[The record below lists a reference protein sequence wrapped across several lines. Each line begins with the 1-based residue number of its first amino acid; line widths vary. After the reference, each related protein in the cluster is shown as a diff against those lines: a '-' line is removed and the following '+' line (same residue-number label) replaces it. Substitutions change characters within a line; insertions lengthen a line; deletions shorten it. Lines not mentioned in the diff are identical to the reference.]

1 MKISGSGLVSLSQQR
16 RYFAAIPQ
24 PYGCGRLDSAA
35 GSGILDCYEFGEFVS
50 DHIADSIKY
59 MWENCG
65 QQVSLDDLADVA
77 KCSKFHFVRRFRVE
91 TGWSPV
97 RFLAAIRLAR
107 SKKLLAS
114 TSMKVSEISYAVGYL
129 SYGTFTSRFTEA
141 VGLSPS
147 QYRRY
152 IRGEHVP
159 LRWSEQHTYC
169 GRDSSRP
176 LLCGK
181 LTDPGGIMASR
192 RYMSIYSAANPL
204 TSAVALLNIPDRGAF
219 SISCLPPGKWVAR
232 AIAVST
238 GCDDRNRRTARDVR
252 TGICEFRLRENDR
265 LEIGITLSEQTIRS
279 APFLLALP
287 QR

>member
-1 MKISGSGLVSLSQQR
+1 MSL
-16 RYFAAIPQ
+16 
-24 PYGCGRLDSAA
+24 
-35 GSGILDCYEFGEFVS
+35 GEFVS

-65 QQVSLDDLADVA
+65 QQVTLDDLADVA
-77 KCSKFHFVRRFRVE
+77 KCSKFYFVRRFRAE
-91 TGWSPV
+91 TGWSPA

-114 TSMKVSEISYAVGYL
+114 TSMRVSDISYAVGYL

-152 IRGEHVP
+152 VRGEQVP
-159 LRWSEQHTYC
+159 LRWSEQHEC
-169 GRDSSRP
+169 GREPSMP

-181 LTDPGGIMASR
+181 LSDPAGSTGSR
-192 RYMSIYSAANPL
+192 RYMSIFPAANPL
-204 TSAVALLNIPDRGAF
+204 TSAAALLIVANQGAF
-219 SISCLPPGKWVAR
+219 SLSCVPPGRWIAR

-238 GCDDRNRRTARDVR
+238 IRDDRNRQVTRDVR
-252 TGICEFRLRENDR
+252 TGICEFRLRKNDR
-265 LEIGITLSEQTIRS
+265 LEIGITLTERTIRT

-287 QR
+287 QL

>member
-1 MKISGSGLVSLSQQR
+1 MQLFRGRMVAEGLTS
-16 RYFAAIPQ
+16 A
-24 PYGCGRLDSAA
+24 AA

-50 DHIADSIKY
+50 DHIDDSIKY

-65 QQVSLDDLADVA
+65 QQVTLDDLADVA
-77 KCSKFHFVRRFRVE
+77 KCSKFHFVRRFRAE
-91 TGWSPV
+91 TGWSPA

-152 IRGEHVP
+152 ARGEQVP
-159 LRWSEQHTYC
+159 LRWSEQHANC
-169 GRDSSRP
+169 GRESSTP
-176 LLCGK
+176 LLRGK
-181 LTDPGGIMASR
+181 LCDPDGAVATR
-192 RYMSIYSAANPL
+192 RYMSIFSAANPL
-204 TSAVALLNIPDRGAF
+204 TSAAAQLIVTDQGAF

-238 GCDDRNRRTARDVR
+238 VRDDRNHRVTRDVR
-252 TGICEFRLRENDR
+252 IGICEFRLRENDR
-265 LEIGITLSEQTIRS
+265 LEIGITLSERTIRT

-287 QR
+287 HH